1 MKKVSG
7 PQVGTT
13 ADALESPLPAEIQA
27 ALGELVGACNHQPV
41 RIATEVPRRSGQPP
55 SAFGAGQWAVSIVE
69 RSGHT
74 SRRTWC
80 RSASTASP
88 TRVLPWRSFSPSG
101 CGRVPVA
108 SSCSLYENQALA
120 LLERHQGRLLSRV
133 RAIDKGP
140 SEIHLLE
147 FVTDQAL
154 VEFQNV
160 PDRRALSAMRDQA
173 IERTEV
179 TRVRHMPAAG

>member
-1 MKKVSG
+1 MAVVLSVRLWARPG
-7 PQVGTT
+7 
-13 ADALESPLPAEIQA
+13 
-27 ALGELVGACNHQPV
+27 GEQLL
-41 RIATEVPRRSGQPP
+41 
-55 SAFGAGQWAVSIVE
+55 FD
-69 RSGHT
+69 
-74 SRRTWC
+74 
-80 RSASTASP
+80 
-88 TRVLPWRSFSPSG
+88 
-101 CGRVPVA
+101 
-108 SSCSLYENQALA
+108 YENQALA